1 VSHLAR
7 LSLRARLALALVGV
21 ALLAVALAAVIGNL
35 GLDPRLNEAAHA
47 RLQPPRGLS
56 LRRYRYAA
64 MPQPRARTPLVR
76 WPERPP
82 PPATLTATA
91 QMRAT
96 TGLNCSNTL
105 AKERCRVPR

>member
-1 VSHLAR
+1 MKLHANAR
-7 LSLRARLALALVGV
+7 TCPHSRRLAVDRVEREGWT
-21 ALLAVALAAVIGNL
+21 L
-35 GLDPRLNEAAHA
+35 G
-47 RLQPPRGLS
+47 PRGLS